1 MKHLNE
7 IARIV
12 TKKKVRKI
20 EIFDDATLKHKN
32 SKFNEF
38 YEALLSQKFK
48 NDRDASTFL
57 YDCAP
62 TDDKY
67 RQLKSRFRKRL
78 LNTLFFLDVNTPSTS
93 GYNRAY
99 YTCNKDWTLVK
110 ILLSNDASSTAADLA
125 KGILAIALKYK
136 FADVIVNCAR
146 ILRED
151 AARERNV
158 EDYEF
163 YDQHTKQYADILSAE
178 IRSEELYQRVIMNYD
193 TRESQEQLRDKI
205 DTYCEALVGL
215 SEVYDS
221 PVIIY
226 NMYLVWM
233 FRYEMLRDF
242 EAIIEVCQRA
252 ETYVEEN
259 ALFYQD
265 EKIATIYTK
274 KISAYLHLKDFR
286 NGKIAAEKAIQ
297 TFPAGTQE
305 WFTFMEYY
313 FILAMHTENYI
324 NAFAIQTEVMGN
336 TKFKKLSS
344 VEREKWNIFEVYIN
358 YIIEKHGVANPV
370 LSAQKRRTF
379 KVNRFLSEPVVFPR
393 EQRSFTMLMAIAQFL
408 FVLDKNNPTAVNEI
422 VARLKV
428 FALRQLKKEED
439 FRAIQFIKL
448 LQQLYKAEYNIAE
461 LSNTEKY
468 LDRLHEQPFYY
479 SGSLH
484 DIEPIRY
491 EVLWDLV
498 LTQVK

>member
-20 EIFDDATLKHKN
+20 EIFDDASLKHKN

-38 YEALLSQKFK
+38 YEALLAQKFK
-48 NDRDASTFL
+48 NDRDASAFL
-57 YDCAP
+57 YDCSP

-93 GYNRAY
+93 GYDRAY

-110 ILLSNDASSTAADLA
+110 ILLSNGALSTAADLA
-125 KGILAIALKYK
+125 EGILAIALKYK
-136 FADVIVNCAR
+136 FADIIVNCSR

-151 AARERNV
+151 AARERNT
-158 EDYEF
+158 ETYEL
-163 YDQHTKQYADILSAE
+163 YDQHSKQYADVLSAE

-193 TRESQEQLRDKI
+193 TPESQEQLKDKI

-215 SEVYDS
+215 SEMYDS

-226 NMYLVWM
+226 NMYLVWI

-242 EAIIEVCQRA
+242 ESIVEVCQRA
-252 ETYVEEN
+252 ETYVEDN
-259 ALFYQD
+259 PVFYQD

-274 KISAYLHLKDFR
+274 KIAAYLHLKDFR
-286 NGKIAAEKAIQ
+286 NGKLAAEKAIQ
-297 TFPAGTQE
+297 GFGAGSNE

-313 FILAMHTENYI
+313 FLLAMHTENYI
-324 NAFAIQTEVMGN
+324 NALAIHSEVSN
-336 TKFKKLSS
+336 HSKFKKLTAT
-344 VEREKWNIFEVYIN
+344 EREKWNVFEVYIN
-358 YIIEKHGVANPV
+358 YIIEKHGASNPV
-370 LSAQKRRTF
+370 LQAQKRRNF
-379 KVNRFLSEPVVFPR
+379 KVARFVADPVLYPR
-393 EQRSFTMLMAIAQFL
+393 DQRSFTALMVIGQFL
-408 FVLDKNNPTAVNEI
+408 FLLDKNNPVPANER
-422 VARLKV
+422 VERLKTY
-428 FALRQLKKEED
+428 ALRQLKKEED

-448 LQQLYKAEYNIAE
+448 LQQLFKAEYNAAD

-468 LDRLHEQPFYY
+468 LDRLHDQPFYY
-479 SGSLH
+479 AGAIQ
-484 DIEPIRY
+484 DVEPIKY

-498 LTQVK
+498 LKQVK